1 MKEECKKCNLKQVS
15 SLSRLLDLDAQKE
28 NELLEFANDYLAQDF
43 NDKTN
48 PEVMGD
54 LYARIIKSLCLD
66 DPYETI
72 KSEYNQFVMEQEN
85 AIDDIIAFSDNE
97 FETALKI
104 AIVGNLIDFSAKHRF
119 SKEMLSEKIDRIVNS
134 RLALD
139 HSDLLFKRLGAAR
152 SLLYLGD
159 NCGEIVLDKIFIKK
173 IKELFPQ
180 LQVTF
185 ACRGFPVVN
194 DATMVDVKQVGL
206 DQVCQV
212 IDNGD
217 SSLGTVYHR
226 VSPSFRQLFDEADII
241 ISKGQGNLE
250 SLMADCPE
258 KIFFLFMVKC
268 ELVGDP
274 LGLEMYD
281 IVCANLS
288 RHLKK

>member
-1 MKEECKKCNLKQVS
+1 M
-15 SLSRLLDLDAQKE
+15 LDLDAKKE
-28 NELLEFANDYLAQDF
+28 NELLEFANDYLTNDF
-43 NDKTN
+43 TGKTN

-54 LYARIIKSLCLD
+54 LYARIIKSIGMN

-72 KSEYNQFVMEQEN
+72 KSQYNQLLMEQEN
-85 AIDDIIAFSDNE
+85 AIEDIIASGDNG

-104 AIVGNLIDFSAKHRF
+104 AIVGNLIDFSAKHLF
-119 SKEMLSEKIDRIVNS
+119 SKEMLLEKIDQIVNS

-139 HSDLLFKRLGAAR
+139 HSDLLFKRLGDAK

-173 IKELFPQ
+173 IRELFPQ
-180 LQVTF
+180 LEVTF
-185 ACRGFPVVN
+185 ACRGLPVVN
-194 DATMVDVKQVGL
+194 DVTMVDVKQVGL
-206 DQVCQV
+206 DRVCQV

-217 SSLGTVYHR
+217 CSLGTVYDR
-226 VSPSFRQLFDEADII
+226 VSAPFRELFDKSDII

-250 SLMADCPE
+250 SLMAGCPE

-274 LGLEMYD
+274 LDLEMYD
-281 IVCANLS
+281 IVCANLHH
-288 RHLKK
+288 HLKK